1 MSVTKLDEKLY
12 KVRWREGGRARSV
25 IVHGSARLAKKIE
38 GKKLTVRAE
47 NRHLDVKKQIN
58 YRMDDLLDKYWT
70 QYGIKKKSADR
81 EKSIV
86 EGIRAELGRMF
97 VREVDGMAVQE
108 WYDNLTDVRELAVNT
123 AERHFHVMHHMMK
136 KASTIW
142 ATITGIDR
150 NPSDQVEVEHVD
162 DTRKRYLSEEEL
174 PRLMVALDERMYRKG
189 TKDINQTNLRLRL
202 LVLIAVGTGM
212 RRGEIFRLE
221 WRDILYNEGLIVVRA
236 KLKKGM
242 IRHVPLS
249 PELAEEIRRYPAA
262 LGEDRIL
269 PPEPGATSGRQRADK
284 SFHEMLERA
293 DIRDFRFHDLR
304 HTYAAWYMMSGGDL
318 YELSKL
324 LGHSNIKMTERYA
337 DLARAHIVRTGSV
350 SREIW
355 GKLKPQSERRELEET
370 ALQEI
375 ETVALTGTE

>member
-12 KVRWREGGRARSV
+12 KVRWREGGRARSL

-123 AERHFHVMHHMMK
+123 AERHFHVMHHMMR

-150 NPSDQVEVEHVD
+150 NPADQVEVEHLD

-189 TKDINQTNLRLRL
+189 TKDINKTNLRMRL

-242 IRHVPLS
+242 IRHVPLT
-249 PELAEEIRRYPAA
+249 PELAEEIRRYPAV

-284 SFHEMLERA
+284 SFHELLERA

-337 DLARAHIVRTGSV
+337 DLARAHIVRTGNV

-355 GKLKPQSERRELEET
+355 GKLKPQSERGESEEN
-370 ALQEI
+370 AAAE
-375 ETVALTGTE
+375 VRLTGTE

>member
-1 MSVTKLDEKLY
+1 MSIDEIEEDRLY

-25 IVHGSARLAKKIE
+25 LVHGTLTLAQKIE
-38 GKKLTVRAE
+38 RKKLTLRDE
-47 NRHLDVKKQIN
+47 NRHLDVKKEIN
-58 YRMDDLLDKYWT
+58 YRMNDLLDLYWK
-70 QYGIKKKSADR
+70 QYGVKKKSADR

-86 EGIRAELGRMF
+86 EGIRAQLGRMF

-123 AERHFHVMHHMMK
+123 AERHFHVMHHMMR

-142 ATITGIDR
+142 AKVTGIDR
-150 NPSDQVEVEHVD
+150 NPADQVEVEHLD
-162 DTRKRYLSEEEL
+162 DSRKRYLSEEEL
-174 PRLMVALDERMYRKG
+174 LRLKVALDERMYRKG
-189 TKDINQTNLRLRL
+189 TKDINRTNLRLRL

-212 RRGEIFRLE
+212 RKGEIFRLE

-236 KLKKGM
+236 KLKKGK
-242 IRHVPLS
+242 IRYVPMP
-249 PELAEEIRRYPAA
+249 PELAEEIRRYPAVI
-262 LGEDRIL
+262 GEDRIF

-284 SFHEMLERA
+284 SFADLLDRA
-293 DIRDFRFHDLR
+293 DIREFRFHDLR
-304 HTYAAWYMMSGGDL
+304 HTFASWYMMSGGDL

-337 DLARAHIVRTGSV
+337 ELAQAHILRTGSV

-355 GKLKPQSERRELEET
+355 SKLEPKLEREEEDAVSGKMERR
-370 ALQEI
+370 A
-375 ETVALTGTE
+375 